1 MIEISRTIAEFLMA
15 ILAALLW
22 VALWGGA
29 IAAGCA
35 ALGYCAFRGFV
46 AKRARDKAEPRP

>member
-46 AKRARDKAEPRP
+46 AKRARDKAEPRL